1 MMPAKQYFETS
12 LRQRR
17 IEEMELNG
25 GWSNK
30 LFFDSLRYW
39 ASRQPD
45 AIAIKDS
52 FGDISWDAF
61 VAEVE
66 AVSCGLLELGV
77 RPGVV
82 VQIQL
87 PNWRHFVISVA
98 AVERIGAVVNPV
110 STIVRSNELAVM
122 SELAQP
128 MVVITASN
136 FRGFELASMHAQLR
150 EECDWVKE
158 LIVVGL
164 DAPVNAMTWDE
175 LVEQG
180 RFSAYDRS
188 AVELVTPTP
197 NDVCELIFTSGTTG
211 EPKGVMHTQNTLNAA
226 SETFMSTVCEGI
238 KSNFSDSA
246 PEGLIF
252 HLALTLGDQNG
263 YLYGIRA
270 PLESGGQIV
279 LQDVWDSKE
288 CLRLIEKHKV
298 QVSMGGASFLT
309 DLLEAKSLKDSELS
323 EWKRFVCVGAS
334 IPASVLER
342 ADETLPC
349 VVVPGWGMTEC
360 GLLTVGQPIDS
371 LERRLSDGYP
381 HPGNSVRVVDDKGLT
396 VVNREG
402 NLQCQGSFCFVGY
415 LQGRESTESCWD
427 GGWFDT
433 GDRASVDSSGYIKIL
448 GRNQDVIN
456 RGGVNVPVTEIENVL
471 LRHEAVAN
479 VAIVGKSGN
488 QLGEA
493 ACAFVIPIHA
503 DLELEDLTT
512 FLEENNITEQFWPD
526 SLALVES
533 FPMTPSGKVQKYKLR
548 LVL

>member
-1 MMPAKQYFETS
+1 MMPTKQYFETS
-12 LRQRR
+12 LRRTR
-17 IEEMELNG
+17 IGEMELDG
-25 GWSNK
+25 DWSNR

-52 FGDISWDAF
+52 FGDMSWNAF

-110 STIVRSNELAVM
+110 PTIVRSNELAVM

-158 LIVVGL
+158 LIVVGP

-188 AVELVTPTP
+188 AVELVTPNP

-211 EPKGVMHTQNTLNAA
+211 EPKGVMHTHNTLNAA
-226 SETFMSTVCEGI
+226 SETFMSTVCEGLR
-238 KSNFSDSA
+238 SNFSDGA

-252 HLALTLGDQNG
+252 HLALTLGDQIG

-298 QVSMGGASFLT
+298 QVSIGGASFLN
-309 DLLEAKSLKDSELS
+309 DLLEAKSLKDFELS
-323 EWKRFVCVGAS
+323 EWKRFVYVGFS
-334 IPASVLER
+334 IPAPVLER
-342 ADETLPC
+342 ADGTLPC
-349 VVVPGWGMTEC
+349 VVLPGWGMTEC
-360 GLLTVGQPIDS
+360 GLLTVCQPIDS
-371 LERRLSDGYP
+371 LELRLSDGHP

-427 GGWFDT
+427 GSWFDT
-433 GDRASVDSSGYIKIL
+433 GERASVDSSGYIKIL
-448 GRNQDVIN
+448 GRNQD
-456 RGGVNVPVTEIENVL
+456 
-471 LRHEAVAN
+471 
-479 VAIVGKSGN
+479 
-488 QLGEA
+488 
-493 ACAFVIPIHA
+493 
-503 DLELEDLTT
+503 LT
-512 FLEENNITEQFWPD
+512 N
-526 SLALVES
+526 
-533 FPMTPSGKVQKYKLR
+533 
-548 LVL
+548 

>member
-98 AVERIGAVVNPV
+98 AIERIGAVVNPV
-110 STIVRSNELAVM
+110 STAVRSKELAVM
-122 SELAQP
+122 SDLARP

-136 FRGFELASMHAQLR
+136 FSGFEFASMHAQLR
-150 EECDWVKE
+150 EECDWVEE
-158 LIVVGL
+158 LIVVGF
-164 DAPVNAMTWDE
+164 DAPVNAVTWDE

-188 AVELVTPTP
+188 AVELVTPNP
-197 NDVCELIFTSGTTG
+197 NDVCELIFTSGTAG
-211 EPKGVMHTQNTLNAA
+211 ELKGVMHTQNTLNAA
-226 SETFMSTVCEGI
+226 SETFISTLCEGL
-238 KSNFSDSA
+238 KSNFFDRA

-252 HLALTLGDQNG
+252 HLALPLGEQTG
-263 YLYGIRA
+263 YLYGIRT

-298 QVSMGGASFLT
+298 QVSIAGASFLT
-309 DLLEAKSLKDSELS
+309 DLLEAESLKNSELS
-323 EWKRFVCVGAS
+323 EWKRLVYIGVS

-349 VVVPGWGMTEC
+349 VVLPGWGMTEC
-360 GLLTVGQPIDS
+360 GLLTVCQPIDS
-371 LERRLSDGYP
+371 FKRRLSHGHP
-381 HPGNSVRVVDDKGLT
+381 HSGNSVRVVDDRGLT

-402 NLQCQGSFCFVGY
+402 NLQCQGSLCFVGY
-415 LQGRESTESCWD
+415 LKGRESTESFWNGD
-427 GGWFDT
+427 WFDT
-433 GDRASVDSSGYIKIL
+433 GDRAWVDSSGYIKIF
-448 GRNQDVIN
+448 GR
-456 RGGVNVPVTEIENVL
+456 
-471 LRHEAVAN
+471 
-479 VAIVGKSGN
+479 S
-488 QLGEA
+488 
-493 ACAFVIPIHA
+493 
-503 DLELEDLTT
+503 
-512 FLEENNITEQFWPD
+512 
-526 SLALVES
+526 
-533 FPMTPSGKVQKYKLR
+533 
-548 LVL
+548 

>member
-1 MMPAKQYFETS
+1 MRPAKPYFETS
-12 LRQRR
+12 LRQSR
-17 IEEMELNG
+17 IKEMELNG
-25 GWSNK
+25 DWSNR

-61 VAEVE
+61 TAEVE

-77 RPGVV
+77 SPGVV

-110 STIVRSNELAVM
+110 STVVRSNELAVI
-122 SELAQP
+122 SKLAQP

-180 RFSAYDRS
+180 RFSTYDRS
-188 AVELVTPTP
+188 AVELVTPNP
-197 NDVCELIFTSGTTG
+197 NDVCELIFTSETCGDQ
-211 EPKGVMHTQNTLNAA
+211 KGVMHTQNTLNAA
-226 SETFMSTVCEGI
+226 SEAFISTVCQGVTT
-238 KSNFSDSA
+238 NFSDIA

-252 HLALTLGDQNG
+252 HLALPLGDQTG
-263 YLYGIRA
+263 YVYGIRA
-270 PLESGGQIV
+270 PLESGGQLV

-298 QVSMGGASFLT
+298 QVSIGSALFLN
-309 DLLEAKSLKDSELS
+309 DLLEANSLKDCELS
-323 EWKRFVCVGAS
+323 EWKRFVHVGAS
-334 IPASVLER
+334 IPASVLKR
-342 ADETLPC
+342 ADERLPC
-349 VVVPGWGMTEC
+349 VVLPGWEKTEC
-360 GLLTVGQPIDS
+360 GLLTVCQPIDS

-381 HPGNSVRVVDDKGLT
+381 HPGNRVRVVDDKGLT

-415 LQGRESTESCWD
+415 LQGRELTESCWD
-427 GGWFDT
+427 GEWFDT
-433 GDRASVDSSGYIKIL
+433 GDRASVDSLGYIKIV
-448 GRNQDVIN
+448 R
-456 RGGVNVPVTEIENVL
+456 P
-471 LRHEAVAN
+471 
-479 VAIVGKSGN
+479 KS
-488 QLGEA
+488 
-493 ACAFVIPIHA
+493 
-503 DLELEDLTT
+503 
-512 FLEENNITEQFWPD
+512 
-526 SLALVES
+526 
-533 FPMTPSGKVQKYKLR
+533 
-548 LVL
+548 